1 MVEQL
6 LEKHERQI
14 RRFITRRC
22 GRRVL
27 TRVTIDDLYQESA
40 AAAIRSGKSMTFDS
54 DAHFFSWIFTIAR
67 RVINAVLTEQTRR
80 PTSLRIRRAQSS
92 GIGISEGELFSRT
105 RTPSSSISGREEVE
119 ELQQAMSRIPAHY
132 RRVITMYKLDGLT
145 LDVVAERLGK
155 TKWATSKLYGRALMD
170 LRREMTQS

>member
-1 MVEQL
+1 MIAQL
-6 LEKHERQI
+6 LEQHERQI
-14 RRFITRRC
+14 RRFITRRS

-27 TRVTIDDLYQESA
+27 SRATIDDLFQETA
-40 AAAIRSGKSMTFDS
+40 AAAIRSGNLIAFQN

-67 RVINAVLTEQTRR
+67 RVINAVLTEQNRR
-80 PTSLRIRRAQSS
+80 PKSLRIRRAQSS

-119 ELQQAMSRIPAHY
+119 ELQQAMSMIPDHY

-145 LDVVAERLGK
+145 LDVVAERMGK
-155 TKWATSKLYGRALMD
+155 TKWATSKLYGRALVH
-170 LRREMTQS
+170 LRREMRQS